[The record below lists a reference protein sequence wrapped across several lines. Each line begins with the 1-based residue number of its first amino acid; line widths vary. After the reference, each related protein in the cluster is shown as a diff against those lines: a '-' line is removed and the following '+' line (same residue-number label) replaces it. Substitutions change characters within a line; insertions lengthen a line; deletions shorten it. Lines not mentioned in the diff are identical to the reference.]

1 MTTGRWTIPDL
12 AMIALAGLVGSILPV
27 ILGAGTDVILLLVGQ
42 FVFTAAALWLVG
54 KARGRD
60 FQHLGFVVEVRDGLM
75 LFLGAGLQILFAIL
89 FLPLAMLVGLES
101 EPQSLAG
108 EIAGASGTYRRLALL
123 LLVGLM
129 GPILEELMF
138 RGVLIVA
145 LVGRFKAKGVIIG
158 SSAAFSAFHIVGVST
173 VQPLESSVVL
183 VPQLF
188 LVGAVLAY
196 LRIMRERLGP
206 AIFAHAGFNL
216 LSLSVLLFF
225 PELL

>member
-12 AMIALAGLVGSILPV
+12 VMIALAGLVGSILPV

-158 SSAAFSAFHIVGVST
+158 SSAAFSAFHIVGIST

-188 LVGAVLAY
+188 LFGAVLAY

>member
-188 LVGAVLAY
+188 LFGAVLAY